1 MPSIHFEDLKP
12 GAVDEYGA
20 YEITRDAIIRFARQ
34 FDPQP
39 FHLDEAAAKHTML
52 GGLSASG
59 WHTASAA
66 MRIAFDA
73 YIHDSSS
80 MGAPGVEELKWL
92 KPVRPGDV
100 LRARRR
106 ILGARASS
114 SRPEMG
120 LVHIS
125 NEILNQ
131 ADDVVMTQ
139 EFFAM
144 MGRRG
149 YDGGEEPA
157 ARKPAP
163 PPMKAATP
171 DPAPQPQQ
179 LGFYEDLVVGRGIDL
194 GSHTFSPEEIIAF
207 ARDFDPQPFHLSEEG
222 AAKSHFGRL
231 AASGWH
237 TGSVWMRR
245 FLDTRAAQQ
254 KAVLDA
260 GGKLPQG
267 GPSPGFR
274 NLKWNKPVFAGDT
287 ISYRTVLA
295 DKRMTSKPGWG
306 LIFSHNTGV
315 NQHGERVFEFLG
327 SAFVQTRGAA

>member
-1 MPSIHFEDLKP
+1 MPSIYFEDMKP

-20 YEITRDAIIRFARQ
+20 YEMSRDEIIRFARQ

-39 FHLDEAAAKHTML
+39 FHLDEEAAKSSML

-66 MRIAFDA
+66 MRMA
-73 YIHDSSS
+73 YDSYLHDSSS
-80 MGAPGVEELKWL
+80 LGAPGVEELKWM
-92 KPVRPGDV
+92 KPVRVGDV
-100 LRARRR
+100 LRGRRT

-120 LVHIS
+120 LVHMKV
-125 NEILNQ
+125 EIMNQ
-131 ADDVVMTQ
+131 ARETVMMQ
-139 EFFAM
+139 EFFAL

-157 ARKPAP
+157 ARKAAP

-171 DPAPQPQQ
+171 DPAPQPQKM
-179 LGFYEDLVVGRGIDL
+179 GFYEDLVVGRGLDL
-194 GSHTFSPEEIIAF
+194 GSHHFTAEEIVAF

-231 AASGWH
+231 AASGWL
-237 TGSVWMRR
+237 TGSMWMRR
-245 FLDTRAAQQ
+245 FLDARKAQQ
-254 KAVLDA
+254 QAALDA
-260 GGKLPQG
+260 GGVLPQG

-274 NLKWNKPVFAGDT
+274 NMKWNKPVFAGDT

-295 DKRMTSKPGWG
+295 DKRTTSRPGWG

-327 SAFVQTRGAA
+327 SAFVQMRDA